1 VRKTK
6 HTKPDINTP
15 PTVHATSSA
24 WLHRQAHLTTMNW
37 WQDVAAFLSTVGAAV
52 GEVITWW
59 RGLAAEQTPTPWTW
73 LTLAFTLTFAS
84 AFTRIYPRARHLVT
98 FTHETGH
105 AFIAK
110 LTGRRVA
117 AVRLHTNTSGT
128 TTSIGRPGIS
138 SVLTAAGGYPAPAA
152 AAGLLL
158 AAAITGH
165 TVQAFTLAALITA
178 LVLLVTR
185 NAWGVLI
192 TAGVLAGFL
201 LTFRFAPVAF
211 FGVIAAALAGLLAG
225 GALRDIWTERRVR
238 RADPTASTDVASIA
252 RSTHLPTAATWLGM
266 LLLTVT
272 AFAAPVLLAVSL
284 R

>member
-1 VRKTK
+1 
-6 HTKPDINTP
+6 
-15 PTVHATSSA
+15 
-24 WLHRQAHLTTMNW
+24 MNW
-37 WQDVAAFLSTVGAAV
+37 WQDVGDALSTLAGAA
-52 GEVITWW
+52 GETITWW
-59 RGLAAEQTPTPWTW
+59 RTLAAEQTPTPWTW
-73 LTLAFTLTFAS
+73 LTLAFTATFTV

-128 TTSIGRPGIS
+128 TTSVGPPGIS

-158 AAAITGH
+158 AAAITGY

-201 LTFRFAPVAF
+201 LTFRFAPVAL

-225 GALRDIWTERRVR
+225 GALRDIWTERHAR
-238 RADPTASTDVASIA
+238 RGNPNAGTDIVFIA
-252 RSTHLPTAATWLGM
+252 RSTHLPAAVTWLGM
-266 LLLTVT
+266 LLLTITV
-272 AFAAPVLLAVSL
+272 FVVPVLLAAWL
-284 R
+284 N

>member
-1 VRKTK
+1 MST
-6 HTKPDINTP
+6 
-15 PTVHATSSA
+15 
-24 WLHRQAHLTTMNW
+24 W
-37 WQDVAAFLSTVGAAV
+37 WQDVASFLSTVGAVV
-52 GEVITWW
+52 GEIVTWW
-59 RGLAAEQTPTPWTW
+59 QDLAAEQTPTTWTW
-73 LTLAFTLTFAS
+73 LTLAFTVTFTV
-84 AFTRIYPRARHLVT
+84 AFTRIYPRAKHLVT

-138 SVLTAAGGYPAPAA
+138 SLLTTAAGYPAPAV

-201 LTFRFAPVAF
+201 LTFRFAPVSF
-211 FGVIAAALAGLLAG
+211 FGLIAAALAGLLAG
-225 GALRDIWTERRVR
+225 GALRDIWTERHVR
-238 RADPTASTDVASIA
+238 RGNPNAGTDIASIA
-252 RSTHLPTAATWLGM
+252 RGTHLPAAVTWLGM

-272 AFAAPVLLAVSL
+272 AFAIPVVLAVAL